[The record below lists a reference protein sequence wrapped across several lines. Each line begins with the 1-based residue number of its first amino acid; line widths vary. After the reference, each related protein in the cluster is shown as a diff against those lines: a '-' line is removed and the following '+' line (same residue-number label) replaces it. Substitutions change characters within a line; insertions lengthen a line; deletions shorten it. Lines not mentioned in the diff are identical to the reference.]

1 MWLLRLY
8 ISHED
13 DRSYAALNAVN
24 EFFEKHRSSGCKV
37 QIIDIKSQGELASK
51 DGVKEAPTLLK
62 LGPPP
67 TRKLLPKRWD
77 APSVIAE
84 LEGE

>member
-13 DRSYAALNAVN
+13 DQSYAALNAVN
-24 EFFEKHRSSGCKV
+24 EILEQHRNAGCKV
-37 QIIDIKSQGELASK
+37 QIIDIKSQEELAQT
-51 DGVKEAPTLLK
+51 DGVKQAPTLLK

-77 APSVIAE
+77 APSLIAE
-84 LEGE
+84 LEAE